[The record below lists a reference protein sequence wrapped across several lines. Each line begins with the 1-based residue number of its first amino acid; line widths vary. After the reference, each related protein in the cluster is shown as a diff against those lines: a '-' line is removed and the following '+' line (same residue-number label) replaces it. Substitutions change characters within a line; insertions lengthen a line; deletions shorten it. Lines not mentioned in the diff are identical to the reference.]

1 VKTLKVASGT
11 AIPTLVSNSISTS
24 GVAIS
29 VGTVVQSAVTSDFT
43 TTTVTANDIIGADLI
58 TVSGVGYINFQLQVQ

>member
-1 VKTLKVASGT
+1 
-11 AIPTLVSNSISTS
+11 
-24 GVAIS
+24 VAIS
-29 VGTVVQSAVTSDFT
+29 TGTVVQSAVTSDFT